1 MQMARADTDSTAS
14 DTDDVERCGD
24 IGSGAYG
31 KWEDT
36 RVFAAYFYAT
46 WKKER
51 WRGESNTFSAD
62 ERVGDAIDADLYS
75 VERWIKVSAFFGIV
89 GSRVYC

>member
-1 MQMARADTDSTAS
+1 MARADTDSTAS

-24 IGSGAYG
+24 VGSGAYG

-46 WKKER
+46 WEKER

-89 GSRVYC
+89 GSCVRC